1 MLPSPRV
8 SQISPRVSQ
17 IIGLGYQR
25 TESQLI
31 DRKKKYQEQTFLL
44 GFYEQFHEGHDKL
57 TQMSEFLTKEQLF
70 EDHYLSQLL

>member
-1 MLPSPRV
+1 MQQSPRF
-8 SQISPRVSQ
+8 SQVSPRVSQ

-31 DRKKKYQEQTFLL
+31 DRKKKYQEQTFLF
-44 GFYEQFHEGHDKL
+44 GFYEQFHENHEKL